1 MTSFRQ
7 IAANRRNA
15 LKSTGPTTLAGKDRS
30 RRNAIRHGLS
40 AETVITAVEDIED
53 YRTFEAAVVADYD
66 ARTAV
71 ERELV
76 LRLAS
81 LLWRLRRATSIE
93 TGLFQDHVEHLPAN
107 DQISQLTLSGDGVV
121 SETTACPQACSQR
134 EITKC
139 FLHLASTNGAAL
151 AGVSRYETAL
161 WRQLRQMLFTLQLLA
176 WQQRKVPLAR
186 SKHAWWRSIEDTDR

>member
-1 MTSFRQ
+1 M
-7 IAANRRNA
+7 
-15 LKSTGPTTLAGKDRS
+15 
-30 RRNAIRHGLS
+30 
-40 AETVITAVEDIED
+40 
-53 YRTFEAAVVADYD
+53 
-66 ARTAV
+66 
-71 ERELV
+71 EREPV

-81 LLWRLRRATSIE
+81 LLCRLRRATSIE

-151 AGVSRYETAL
+151 AGVSRYEAAL
-161 WRQLRQMLFTLQLLA
+161 WRQLRQMLFTRNYFLGSNARCPLLGPSMLGGD
-176 WQQRKVPLAR
+176 Q
-186 SKHAWWRSIEDTDR
+186 